1 MPAAWPPSKPP
12 PGHRPRLSL
21 LNLNPA
27 HTSMLRISSA
37 FAFFAL
43 IIPLLPAADPP
54 PTGDEL
60 LRLVRLS
67 YSGQNYKLT
76 GQLRDDATGRSEAMA
91 LNIEQDIIRFRFSNP
106 NLIVHLNLATAPA
119 SLRVVQA
126 GGMTPVP
133 LSQYGEKIRG
143 FAMSYEDL
151 SMRFLYWPNAQY
163 TGEEAL
169 RAGVKCWKARVT
181 SPDGATPYGTVD
193 LWIHQ
198 GSGGLAKMEAYDRK
212 GKLVKK
218 FEVRKIQEHEG
229 KKVLKEMRVESIV
242 PGTGK
247 TDGRTYMTLDKPEKD

>member
-1 MPAAWPPSKPP
+1 MLRFLPALALSAFSA
-12 PGHRPRLSL
+12 SL
-21 LNLNPA
+21 L
-27 HTSMLRISSA
+27 R
-37 FAFFAL
+37 
-43 IIPLLPAADPP
+43 AADPP

-60 LRLVRLS
+60 LRLVRMS
-67 YSGQNYKLT
+67 YSGQNYKLD
-76 GQLRDDATGRSEAMA
+76 GKLRDDDTGRSEAMT
-91 LNIEQDIIRFRFSNP
+91 LNIEQDIIRFRFSDP

-133 LSQYGEKIRG
+133 LSQYGERVRG

-151 SMRFLYWPNAQY
+151 SMRFLYWPNAQN
-163 TGEEAL
+163 TGEETL

-198 GSGGLAKMEAYDRK
+198 GSGGLAKMEAYDRQ

-218 FEVRKIQEHEG
+218 FEVRKIQEHDG
-229 KKVLKEMRVESIV
+229 RKILKEMRVESID
-242 PGTGK
+242 PATRK
-247 TDGRTYMTLDKPEKD
+247 ANGRTYMTLDKPENE